1 VISECWLLDD
11 QDRVNITMA
20 NARAQA
26 LFATTDQTETTTEF
40 GKDEKDYEDYE
51 DEEENV
57 NYED

>member
-1 VISECWLLDD
+1 
-11 QDRVNITMA
+11 MA